1 MSKEAIIARYQSG
14 KLDQPEEL
22 NKAIQRA
29 WIELMEVPAE
39 RARVADILALPQ
51 EDLPKDPPPVVAK
64 VEKGG
69 FGLAEVAIAF
79 AAGFTM
85 AIAKDAGAQT
95 GKFTVEQAKKVWAI
109 LRRRISGNE
118 PEALGDEIETN
129 DG

>member
-1 MSKEAIIARYQSG
+1 MSKAIIARYQSG
-14 KLDQPEEL
+14 KLDQQEEL
-22 NKAIQRA
+22 NKAIRLA

-39 RARVADILALPQ
+39 RARVANIFALPQ
-51 EDLPKDPPPVVAK
+51 EDLPKDPPVDAK
-64 VEKGG
+64 VDKGG

-95 GKFTVEQAKKVWAI
+95 AKFTVEQGKKVWAI
-109 LRRRISGNE
+109 LRRRITSKE
-118 PEALGDEIETN
+118 PEALGDEIDTN